1 MQFIHKVSKGSRFNQ
16 IYIPRGM
23 ESIFEAG
30 DLVEVKLIK
39 KKVELFYSRKI
50 EINEFKNK
58 LIREIISFLS
68 RFKDI
73 KQIFMVGSFL
83 TKKIDYNDIDLLIIS
98 NKDLG
103 EEIYDK
109 LADKF
114 SLKFHVISIQEAKFK
129 ELTETD
135 PLTRSML
142 YYSVSNIKF
151 HIPKARFDKNHIDFL
166 LMMPKDLLKIN
177 INSRAY
183 YDSIRRL
190 TAIERFLD
198 NKEINPKDVDEE
210 IEILI
215 GKSFRKIKENEEINE
230 KDREN
235 LKKIIKNK
243 IKKIE
248 NEQK

>member
-1 MQFIHKVSKGSRFNQ
+1 MQFIHKVSKGRRFNQ
-16 IYIPRGM
+16 IYIPRGL

-98 NKDLG
+98 NKDL
-103 EEIYDK
+103 
-109 LADKF
+109 
-114 SLKFHVISIQEAKFK
+114 
-129 ELTETD
+129 
-135 PLTRSML
+135 
-142 YYSVSNIKF
+142 
-151 HIPKARFDKNHIDFL
+151 
-166 LMMPKDLLKIN
+166 
-177 INSRAY
+177 
-183 YDSIRRL
+183 
-190 TAIERFLD
+190 
-198 NKEINPKDVDEE
+198 DEE

>member
-1 MQFIHKVSKGSRFNQ
+1 
-16 IYIPRGM
+16 
-23 ESIFEAG
+23 
-30 DLVEVKLIK
+30 
-39 KKVELFYSRKI
+39 
-50 EINEFKNK
+50 
-58 LIREIISFLS
+58 
-68 RFKDI
+68 
-73 KQIFMVGSFL
+73 MVGSFL